1 MDNLLN
7 RKQVCNVLSLSRAT
21 LYRKI
26 KNGLIP
32 KPLKDGRSSKWK
44 ESDLQPY
51 IDSLDRG
58 FSAKISRKND
68 ATCNA

>member
-1 MDNLLN
+1 MDKLLN
-7 RKQVCNVLSLSRAT
+7 REQVCDVLSLSRAT

-26 KNGLIP
+26 ESGLIP

-58 FSAKISRKND
+58 FSAKISRKSD
-68 ATCNA
+68 TTCNA